1 MILKPQNNMDNDI
14 DPGYAIQN
22 LSAILFSVISY
33 DTNLIRT
40 GTATVI
46 IITSLGEA

>member
-1 MILKPQNNMDNDI
+1 MLKPQNNIDNDI

-22 LSAILFSVISY
+22 LTAILFSFISY